1 MDCNPPGSS
10 VHGISQA
17 RILEWVSMPSSRG
30 SSRPRERT
38 HVSCVSC
45 ISRQNL
51 YHWATW
57 EVLQHH
63 SNKMKDK
70 NCTII
75 SIAER
80 VLNKIWQFMT
90 KTLNKR
96 DLEGIYLHIM
106 KATYDKIT
114 ENIILNSEKVNTFP
128 LLLLLL
134 LSCISHVRLCATPQ
148 MAAQQAPPSL
158 GFSRQEHQSGL
169 PFPFPMHESEKW
181 KWSRSVVSN
190 P

>member
-17 RILEWVSMPSSRG
+17 RVLEWVSMPSSRG

-45 ISRQNL
+45 ISRQNR

-57 EVLQHH
+57 EVLLHH
-63 SNKMKDK
+63 SNKKKDK

-75 SIAER
+75 SIISET

-90 KTLNKR
+90 KTLNQR
-96 DLEGIYLHIM
+96 DLEGIYLTII
-106 KATYDKIT
+106 KVTYVKIT
-114 ENIILNSEKVNTFP
+114 ENIIFNSEKVNTFP
-128 LLLLLL
+128 LRSGKRPGCPLLPLLFNIVL
-134 LSCISHVRLCATPQ
+134 EVLSKPIRNGKVRHPSQKFPLSADDMHTYICVCVCVCA
-148 MAAQQAPPSL
+148 
-158 GFSRQEHQSGL
+158 
-169 PFPFPMHESEKW
+169 
-181 KWSRSVVSN
+181 
-190 P
+190 